1 MHKAKYFKFRG
12 PSSFSCI
19 YHTVSIQPM
28 RSLVCVLH
36 HSIIQSCP
44 TLYDPMD
51 FVHEIF
57 QSRILEWL
65 AIFLLQG
72 IFLILGLNPCLLCL
86 LHWQTDYLSL
96 VLPDWHHQGLNL
108 ALQADSL
115 PSEPQGSPWETKDR
129 GK

>member
-1 MHKAKYFKFRG
+1 MWAVSRQV
-12 PSSFSCI
+12 SACSITQSFS
-19 YHTVSIQPM
+19 HVRLFTTPW
-28 RSLVCVLH
+28 
-36 HSIIQSCP
+36 
-44 TLYDPMD
+44 TLAHQAPL
-51 FVHEIF
+51 VHEIF